1 MLMELYDALMSA
13 GASETKAKAAA
24 AAVPHGKELCTKQ
37 YLDNGLAEVRAE
49 LRADMKVLK
58 FAVFQYVSV
67 YPRPGYQNIFSDLSD
82 LLLFGFKNHSQSLF
96 EKFTVPVRQ

>member
-1 MLMELYDALMSA
+1 MTSMLMELYDALMSA

-58 FAVFQYVSV
+58 FAVFSM
-67 YPRPGYQNIFSDLSD
+67 YPFILALVIKIFFL
-82 LLLFGFKNHSQSLF
+82 
-96 EKFTVPVRQ
+96 T